1 MGASRLLKSGAKKR
15 KTDLPLNG
23 AIQWKPV
30 TLNQNA
36 GAEVLRRLNIDG
48 GRIVWLAFPGKR
60 PPDLPEACEWSPRLD
75 CVFLA

>member
-48 GRIVWLAFPGKR
+48 GAWK
-60 PPDLPEACEWSPRLD
+60 EAGSSEFSE
-75 CVFLA
+75 FK